1 MMNIAGVHAMKRDEN
16 DPVAIILATY
26 PAIEVLDYLFYK
38 NYSATEVYM
47 KFPDLH
53 RPNIQYILRRFTK
66 LQLVKHEQKR
76 IGFRPKYTITERG
89 KEIMVSIK
97 MLNQHLQQTDQYNL
111 ILASKFIFEN
121 KNYDMSKLWK

>member
-76 IGFRPKYTITERG
+76 IGFRPKYAITERG
-89 KEIMVSIK
+89 KKIMVSIK

-121 KNYDMSKLWK
+121 KNHDMSELRK

>member
-89 KEIMVSIK
+89 KKIMVSIK

-121 KNYDMSKLWK
+121 KNHDMSELRK

>member
-89 KEIMVSIK
+89 KKIMVSIK

-121 KNYDMSKLWK
+121 KNYDMSELRK

>member
-26 PAIEVLDYLFYK
+26 PAIEILDYLFYK

-89 KEIMVSIK
+89 KKIMVSIK

-121 KNYDMSKLWK
+121 KNYDMSELRK

>member
-1 MMNIAGVHAMKRDEN
+1 MNIAGVHAMKRDEN

-89 KEIMVSIK
+89 KKIMVSIK

-121 KNYDMSKLWK
+121 KNHDMSELRK

>member
-1 MMNIAGVHAMKRDEN
+1 MKNADVHAMKRDEN
-16 DPVAIILATY
+16 DPIAIILATY
-26 PAIEVLDYLFYK
+26 PAIEVLDYLFYRD
-38 NYSATEVYM
+38 YSATEMYM
-47 KFPDLH
+47 KFPDRH
-53 RPNIQYILRRFTK
+53 RPNIQYILRRLTK

-89 KEIMVSIK
+89 KKIMVSIK

-121 KNYDMSKLWK
+121 KNHDMSELWK

>member
-121 KNYDMSKLWK
+121 KNHDMSKLWK